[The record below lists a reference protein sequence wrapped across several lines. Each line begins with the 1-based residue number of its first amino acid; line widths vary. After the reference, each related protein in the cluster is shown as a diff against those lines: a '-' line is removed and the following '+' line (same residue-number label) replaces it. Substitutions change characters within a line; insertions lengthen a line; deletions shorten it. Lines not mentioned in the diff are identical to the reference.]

1 MQFWTKLQE
10 KLLVLNVNLP
20 EGLKW
25 IFFIL
30 IKTCTTFSSL
40 HFFDHH
46 HFPHFFSFFISS
58 LNFNFLFLITSSSDV
73 RFTVR
78 QFLWLTHSVD
88 FKETIPD
95 SRIHHFV
102 LHIFL
107 RTISG
112 SMKEN
117 LCFLCLDYISI
128 GALKLEMR
136 SVFSDFSVLFCNFQY
151 LLRINWLACN

>member
-25 IFFIL
+25 IFSIL
-30 IKTCTTFSSL
+30 IKICTTFSSL

-58 LNFNFLFLITSSSDV
+58 LNFNFFYLITYSSDV

-88 FKETIPD
+88 FREIVPD

-107 RTISG
+107 RTMSG
-112 SMKEN
+112 SMKES
-117 LCFLCLDYISI
+117 LYFLWFDFTFI
-128 GALKLEMR
+128 GVLKPVIR
-136 SVFSDFSVLFCNFQY
+136 SVFWFLCFI
-151 LLRINWLACN
+151 L